1 MAAKMKIT
9 LVGSDPQVTRTIAI
23 PSETVAIDVV
33 DIIITSLEWEGGR
46 RHLLIMDRNTDNE
59 RALSMLDN
67 YSMMVD
73 DLKGHRLRLIYDDC
87 PGWEMDIVFQKDV
100 ESDVPKV
107 LKHKGDS
114 PPCVLAGVRDWNRVN
129 KAAEDPSDP
138 YHDQASAWMSLVE
151 PYDED
156 SINRKLETDDISLVA
171 TDEFVDSYDFG
182 ESLLDI
188 LGRLRS
194 NLDSLGPLKDVFR
207 CPVCGSECDGRLNK
221 DGDTVEIAGIMRY
234 PAMAMCPTC
243 REPFNLH
250 MTNDGY
256 RRGYCDEMMIR
267 PYDQCLPYYDLLR
280 RKDDDMEPLERA
292 RFVADLA
299 LAEFMYDKYEKMP
312 LEDIDTECWDLD
324 PSDPE
329 QLKVMERLMTAIV
342 SIYPDECGY
351 VVDEA
356 ENMSECLHGA
366 YGSILTSRIGEINH
380 IDETGTLRD
389 LLEHALELLDED
401 VDSPLFMRV
410 MALFEIING
419 CDHLEDVDLLIGCI
433 GQFEKLVDVYVSDP
447 ASISSTE
454 WSMLCNLF
462 EMASQL
468 ANYLDRDDVAERI
481 VKIVS
486 GPFADE
492 WSEPIPPSVR
502 NIVRFRRAI
511 VFMCT
516 GGDTDQ
522 AIDDLVSVVESSRS
536 LEDNGPFTIIR
547 MFMSML
553 LLTSMKKEKA
563 EKLAIITEKI
573 LMNLH
578 GTGDVLDSV
587 VYAYIVA
594 CNDAGMK
601 RKWITDSLARMGISL
616 VDWPDLK
623 GLSMEPRY
631 IWGFNC
637 LLNG

>member
-23 PSETVAIDVV
+23 PSGTVAIDVV

-46 RHLLIMDRNTDNE
+46 RHLLTMDRNTVNE
-59 RALSMLDN
+59 KKLSMLDN
-67 YSMMVD
+67 YSMTVD
-73 DLKGHRLRLIYDDC
+73 DLRGHRLRLIYDDC
-87 PGWEMDIVFQKDV
+87 PGWEMDIIFQKDV

-107 LKHKGDS
+107 LRYKGDS

-156 SINRKLETDDISLVA
+156 SINRKLETGDISIVA
-171 TDEFVDSYDFG
+171 TDEFVDSDDFG
-182 ESLLDI
+182 ESLLNV
-188 LGRLRS
+188 LGRFRT

-221 DGDTVEIAGIMRY
+221 DGDTVEIAGMMRY
-234 PAMAMCPTC
+234 PAMAMCPAC

-256 RRGYCDEMMIR
+256 RRGYCDETMIR

-299 LAEFMYDKYEKMP
+299 LAGFMYDKNENMP

-329 QLKVMERLMTAIV
+329 QLKVMEKLMTAMT

-356 ENMSECLHGA
+356 ENMSECLRGA
-366 YGSILTSRIGEINH
+366 YGSILTSRIGEVNH
-380 IDETGTLRD
+380 TDDIEIRRD
-389 LLEHALELLDED
+389 LIRQALELLKED
-401 VDSPLFMRV
+401 VDSPLFIRTC
-410 MALFEIING
+410 ALLYIING
-419 CDHLEDVDLLIGCI
+419 GEHLEDVDLLIGCL
-433 GQFEKLVDVYVSDP
+433 GQFEKLVDAYASDP
-447 ASISSTE
+447 ASICSAE
-454 WSMLCNLF
+454 WSILCNLF
-462 EMASQL
+462 EMATQM
-468 ANYLDRDDVAERI
+468 ADFLDRDDVAERI

-553 LLTSMKKEKA
+553 LLTSMRKEKA
-563 EKLAIITEKI
+563 EKLEIVTGSV
-573 LMNLH
+573 LMNLRD
-578 GTGDVLDSV
+578 TGEVLDSV

-601 RKWITDSLARMGISL
+601 RKWIADSLARMGIHL
-616 VDWPDLK
+616 TEWPDLK
-623 GLSMEPRY
+623 DLSMEPRY